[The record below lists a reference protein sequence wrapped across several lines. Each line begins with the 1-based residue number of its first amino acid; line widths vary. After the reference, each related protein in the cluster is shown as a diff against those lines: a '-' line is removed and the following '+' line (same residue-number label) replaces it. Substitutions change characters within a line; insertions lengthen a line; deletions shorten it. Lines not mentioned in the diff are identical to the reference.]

1 MKLGIRMFLLC
12 LLTAPCCFGQTIQ
25 KQKYPQF
32 TKDSLVIVTLD
43 QIKKSNLIY
52 VEHDKLSM
60 ENSELYAK
68 IMNLNSLNKI
78 LAEQDSLRVQQVSA
92 YRELNEKLIKSNEH
106 LKSKSKNLIKWTIGG
121 FSISAVLG
129 VLLFLK

>member
-1 MKLGIRMFLLC
+1 
-12 LLTAPCCFGQTIQ
+12 
-25 KQKYPQF
+25 
-32 TKDSLVIVTLD
+32 
-43 QIKKSNLIY
+43 
-52 VEHDKLSM
+52 M
-60 ENSELYAK
+60 ENNELYAK

-78 LAEQDSLRVQQVSA
+78 LIEQDSLRVQQVSA

-121 FSISAVLG
+121 FGISAVLG